1 MIIVWTRWLAVA
13 LVAIGAGVAGLQL
26 SVCLADE
33 HRATTS
39 RPSLVAATLEP
50 DLMAGAEID
59 ESEPSASPRLT
70 Y

>member
-33 HRATTS
+33 HRATTEQ
-39 RPSLVAATLEP
+39 PSLIAATQ
-50 DLMAGAEID
+50 D

-70 Y
+70 YQR

>member
-1 MIIVWTRWLAVA
+1 MTVVWTRWLAVA
-13 LVAIGAGVAGLQL
+13 LMAIGAGLAGLQL

-33 HRATTS
+33 HRATS
-39 RPSLVAATLEP
+39 DRPGLVAATLEP
-50 DLMAGAEID
+50 DLMTGAEID